1 MLDLF
6 SLVMAVDVIQKFHLK
21 KFIKELEQFKA
32 RHTEFVSVYVPA
44 EYDMNKV
51 INHLAQEQG
60 TASNI
65 KSASTRNNV
74 IDALERMIQ
83 HLRIVGRTP
92 LHGLAV
98 FSGNVAAREGQTDIR
113 VWSIEPPV
121 PLKIRIYRCDKD
133 FQLDILRDMMDVKEV
148 YGLLVMD
155 ARDSTIALLKGKSII
170 TLVKSHSHIPG
181 KMKAGGQCISEDSLL
196 MLDDG
201 DIIAIKES
209 HNPLKIVSADLN
221 KQENNI
227 SNITNKWVNKKALFR
242 ITTKYPRIQIDASKD
257 HTFFVRTESGVE
269 EKPLSK
275 LKEGDFLIM
284 PEKID
289 VKTKDQIISF
299 VPKIKRFKDMKQVKI
314 PRRMNEDIARLLG
327 YYLGDGSYEIDRL
340 TFFEQRKDV
349 AEFYEYLIKKVF
361 GLDSKLIF
369 RQDKNYYQLR
379 VYSRVV
385 AQLFRE
391 MFPDKDKTLSGRIP
405 SIVLKSSNSSL
416 TQFIS
421 GFFDAE
427 GYVSGSRVALGIN
440 NKYIVQQ
447 LQLLLL
453 RLGIISS
460 IWEYSNKRNPY
471 SSNIRYTLSIDD
483 TESVRIF
490 AKKISFVSKEK
501 KIKLEKIVF
510 LRSDK
515 SNVRQIFVNGLEVK
529 KLLNEFKLR
538 IRDYGL
544 SGFLNNKRQLNK
556 TLFRKK
562 FIDVCK
568 DVKLKDKLLKLYYS
582 CFIPVKIAKITSLG
596 LKKTVDIETST
607 HNFFANGILVHN
619 SAARFQANRDIA
631 IKAHLKK
638 AAEHMKE
645 QFLNREGLKGIIV
658 GGPGPMKYEFIE
670 GNFLT
675 GDVKKKIIGIRDL
688 SYTDEFGL
696 QELVDKSQDLLAE
709 EEIAD
714 EKKVMTRFFEILAK
728 NYRLVSYGEKEVKKV
743 LEMGVVDT
751 LLLSEI
757 LDDSIIEEFSE
768 IAKRFNTEVKIIST
782 ETREGVQLRDIGKFG
797 AILRFDAGVA

>member
-1 MLDLF
+1 MIDLF
-6 SLVMAVDVIQKFHLK
+6 SLVMVVDVIQKFHLK

-181 KMKAGGQCISEDSLL
+181 KMKAGGQ
-196 MLDDG
+196 
-201 DIIAIKES
+201 
-209 HNPLKIVSADLN
+209 SA
-221 KQENNI
+221 
-227 SNITNKWVNKKALFR
+227 S
-242 ITTKYPRIQIDASKD
+242 
-257 HTFFVRTESGVE
+257 
-269 EKPLSK
+269 
-275 LKEGDFLIM
+275 
-284 PEKID
+284 
-289 VKTKDQIISF
+289 
-299 VPKIKRFKDMKQVKI
+299 
-314 PRRMNEDIARLLG
+314 
-327 YYLGDGSYEIDRL
+327 
-340 TFFEQRKDV
+340 
-349 AEFYEYLIKKVF
+349 
-361 GLDSKLIF
+361 
-369 RQDKNYYQLR
+369 
-379 VYSRVV
+379 
-385 AQLFRE
+385 
-391 MFPDKDKTLSGRIP
+391 
-405 SIVLKSSNSSL
+405 
-416 TQFIS
+416 
-421 GFFDAE
+421 
-427 GYVSGSRVALGIN
+427 
-440 NKYIVQQ
+440 
-447 LQLLLL
+447 
-453 RLGIISS
+453 
-460 IWEYSNKRNPY
+460 
-471 SSNIRYTLSIDD
+471 
-483 TESVRIF
+483 
-490 AKKISFVSKEK
+490 
-501 KIKLEKIVF
+501 
-510 LRSDK
+510 
-515 SNVRQIFVNGLEVK
+515 
-529 KLLNEFKLR
+529 
-538 IRDYGL
+538 
-544 SGFLNNKRQLNK
+544 
-556 TLFRKK
+556 
-562 FIDVCK
+562 
-568 DVKLKDKLLKLYYS
+568 
-582 CFIPVKIAKITSLG
+582 
-596 LKKTVDIETST
+596 
-607 HNFFANGILVHN
+607 
-619 SAARFQANRDIA
+619 RFQANRDIA
-631 IKAHLKK
+631 IKAHLNK

-658 GGPGPMKYEFIE
+658 GGPGPMKYEFVE

-709 EEIAD
+709 EEIVD

-768 IAKRFNTEVKIIST
+768 IAKRFSTEVKIIST